1 VTKGK
6 TITLLDSTSEPWEL
20 LEEPGRCP
28 MRVRAVNYPRF
39 IEPTANHPS
48 TQQEVR
54 LDSPIDK
61 LLMSVSNFA
70 AELER
75 AKASQRRRDALQVKA
90 QRGYVVGGV
99 MFGYRNVPVLGDGGQ
114 RSHVVREIREDE
126 AATVRRIF
134 TMVGAGTGLR
144 KIAQTLNVEGL
155 RSPRARAGR
164 HHSWAASSI
173 RAVLF
178 NRLYKGE
185 VVWGH
190 QEA

>member
-1 VTKGK
+1 
-6 TITLLDSTSEPWEL
+6 
-20 LEEPGRCP
+20 

-75 AKASQRRRDALQVKA
+75 AKASQRTRDALQVKA

-144 KIAQTLNVEGL
+144 KIAQTLNVEG
-155 RSPRARAGR
+155 RTIYYWTIPR
-164 HHSWAASSI
+164 
-173 RAVLF
+173 
-178 NRLYKGE
+178 KK
-185 VVWGH
+185 
-190 QEA
+190 

>member
-90 QRGYVVGGV
+90 QRGYVVGGACSATATSQYSV
-99 MFGYRNVPVLGDGGQ
+99 MVVSGRTSCA
-114 RSHVVREIREDE
+114 RSVR
-126 AATVRRIF
+126 TKRR
-134 TMVGAGTGLR
+134 
-144 KIAQTLNVEGL
+144 
-155 RSPRARAGR
+155 RSG
-164 HHSWAASSI
+164 ASS
-173 RAVLF
+173 RWSAPVPAFGRSL
-178 NRLYKGE
+178 RP
-185 VVWGH
+185 
-190 QEA
+190 

>member
-1 VTKGK
+1 MPHREVARRN
-6 TITLLDSTSEPWEL
+6 LW
-20 LEEPGRCP
+20 
-28 MRVRAVNYPRF
+28 N
-39 IEPTANHPS
+39 
-48 TQQEVR
+48 EVR

-61 LLMSVSNFA
+61 LIMSVSNFA

-75 AKASQRRRDALQVKA
+75 AKASQRTRDALQVKA

-99 MFGYRNVPVLGDGGQ
+99 VFGYRNVPVLADGGR

-134 TMVGAGTGLR
+134 SMVTVGIGLR
-144 KIAQTLNVEGL
+144 KVAQTLNAEGL

-164 HHSWAASSI
+164 HTIHGRRRVFARSSSTACT
-173 RAVLF
+173 RA
-178 NRLYKGE
+178 RSSGE
-185 VVWGH
+185 H